1 MNTLII
7 DHRMRNDEKKM
18 LKSIGYNLIE
28 LPENENVYY
37 EISSHVDIFVC
48 L

>member
-7 DHRMRNDEKKM
+7 DHRMRNDEKKI

-28 LPENENVYY
+28 LPEMKMCIMRYHHMWIYLRVW
-37 EISSHVDIFVC
+37 
-48 L
+48 